1 MDFPGTGW
9 MTDCI
14 GGLCETAQ
22 GAGLRKMERKE
33 RQAYL
38 KDEAS
43 GADAPM
49 GNTRSHPEHDG

>member
-1 MDFPGTGW
+1 

-22 GAGLRKMERKE
+22 GAQLRKMVCKE
-33 RQAYL
+33 RQADL
-38 KDEAS
+38 KDKTS